1 MILPRPVSESTYFVY
16 PVLKHSP
23 KPNPNLTLKSEGNDG
38 CTVNSTDAPNPGWK
52 HMWKK
57 KQITTINQI
66 DQLIKCNSLQ
76 IKINTFLIFHL
87 KQVFFL

>member
-38 CTVNSTDAPNPGWK
+38 CTVNSTDAPNPG
-52 HMWKK
+52 
-57 KQITTINQI
+57 
-66 DQLIKCNSLQ
+66 
-76 IKINTFLIFHL
+76 
-87 KQVFFL
+87 